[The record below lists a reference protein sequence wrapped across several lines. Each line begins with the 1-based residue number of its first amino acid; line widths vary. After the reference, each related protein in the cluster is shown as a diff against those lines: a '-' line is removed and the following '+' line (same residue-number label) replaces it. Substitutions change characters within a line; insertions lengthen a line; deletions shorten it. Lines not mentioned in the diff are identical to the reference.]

1 VLVVEDEFL
10 VAMDVELMLREL
22 GCEVL
27 GPLAD
32 LASALQAARAETLDV
47 ALLDVNLAGEPVT
60 TVAEALAER
69 ALPFV
74 FCTGYRMENLPSR
87 YPAAPIL
94 TKPFQIADLR
104 SALQRALASGS
115 SRS

>member
-1 VLVVEDEFL
+1 
-10 VAMDVELMLREL
+10 MDIELMLGEL

-32 LASALQAARAETLDV
+32 LASALGAAREERLDL
-47 ALLDVNLAGEPVT
+47 ALLDVNIAGEPVT
-60 TVAEALAER
+60 AVAEALAER

-74 FCTGYRMENLPSR
+74 FCTGYQAENLPSR
-87 YPAAPIL
+87 YPAAPTL

-115 SRS
+115 GPS